1 MTLCRPRRRSKGSK
15 MSGGSIAV
23 VGAGLAGLRA
33 CEGLRDRGFEGRI
46 TLIGEEPH
54 LPYDRPP
61 LSKQFLAGDWGLDR
75 VTLRSGDQLAPLSLD
90 LRLGPS
96 CRVVSLDLATRR
108 LSLADGDCVTFDG
121 LVLATGSAARRLPG
135 ISGLPGTYVLRTLDD
150 AVALREVLG
159 RPSARLGLAGAGFI
173 GLEVAATARR
183 MGAEVTVVEPL
194 DVPLGRVLGP
204 VAGGACELMHRE
216 EGVRFHL
223 RTVIEA
229 VDVGSAGPAGEG
241 AAGVDPGPLRCH
253 LSNGHLLEVD
263 ALLVGIGAAP
273 SVAWL
278 DGSGLE
284 AGSDGVRCDELLV
297 AAPGVVVAGDLAR
310 WPAPGPR
317 ALRDPAET
325 IRVEHRTNAAEQGE
339 VAARSLLADLGWI
352 AAGADDEPP
361 AYAVPYVWSDQ
372 YKVKIQVLGLPR
384 PDDEVIIVEGDPA
397 ERRFLALH
405 GRGGRL
411 AGVVGFARP
420 RHVMSLRPLLQ
431 RNATLEAAKALFA

>member
-1 MTLCRPRRRSKGSK
+1 MPA
-15 MSGGSIAV
+15 GSIAV

-33 CEGLRDRGFEGRI
+33 CEGLRDHGFDGRI
-46 TLIGEEPH
+46 ILIGDEPH

-61 LSKQFLAGDWGLDR
+61 LSKQFLAGEWDADR
-75 VTLRSGDQLAPLSLD
+75 VMLRSREQLATLGLEM
-90 LRLGPS
+90 RLGPTS
-96 CRVVSLDLATRR
+96 RVVGLDLAAKR
-108 LSLADGDCVTFDG
+108 LSLAGGDTVTFDG
-121 LVLATGSAARRLPG
+121 IVLATGSAARRLPG

-150 AVALREVLG
+150 AMALREVLS

-183 MGAEVTVVEPL
+183 LGAEVTVVEPL

-216 EGVRFHL
+216 EGVTFHL

-229 VDVGSAGPAGEG
+229 ADVGDAVGPY
-241 AAGVDPGPLRCH
+241 PGPLRCH
-253 LSNGHLLEVD
+253 LSNGLLLEVD

-284 AGSDGVRCDELLV
+284 AGPEGVRCDEWLV

-310 WPAPGPR
+310 WPAPGWRGLTTPV
-317 ALRDPAET
+317 ET
-325 IRVEHRTNAAEQGE
+325 IRVEHRTNAAEQGD
-339 VAARSLLADLGWI
+339 VAAASLLADLGWI
-352 AAGADDEPP
+352 TVAAEDEPRS
-361 AYAVPYVWSDQ
+361 YTVPYVWSDQ

-384 PDDEVIIVEGDPA
+384 PDDEVVIVEGDPA

-405 GRGGRL
+405 GREGRL

-420 RHVMSLRPLLQ
+420 RHVMSLRPLLE
-431 RNATLEAAKALFA
+431 RNATLDEAKALFA

>member
-1 MTLCRPRRRSKGSK
+1 
-15 MSGGSIAV
+15 MSAGSIAV

-33 CEGLRDRGFEGRI
+33 CEGLRDRGFDGRI
-46 TLIGEEPH
+46 TLIGDEPH

-61 LSKQFLAGDWGLDR
+61 LSKQFLAGEWDADR
-75 VTLRSGDQLAPLSLD
+75 VTLRSGDQLAMLGLEA
-90 LRLGPS
+90 LLGPS
-96 CRVVSLDLATRR
+96 YRVVGLDLAARR
-108 LSLADGDCVTFDG
+108 LSLAGGDSVSFDG

-135 ISGLPGTYVLRTLDD
+135 ISGLPGTYLLRTLDD
-150 AVALREVLG
+150 AVALRSVLS
-159 RPSARLGLAGAGFI
+159 RASARLGLAGAGFI

-183 MGAEVTVVEPL
+183 LGAEVTVVEPL

-216 EGVRFHL
+216 EGVTFHL

-229 VDVGSAGPAGEG
+229 VHTSGSTGPDGATAGTGAG
-241 AAGVDPGPLRCH
+241 APHDRAGDTGPIRCH
-253 LSNGHLLEVD
+253 LSNGHVLEVD

-273 SVAWL
+273 SVAWM
-278 DGSGLE
+278 DGSGLD
-284 AGSDGVRCDELLV
+284 AGPDGVRCDDSLV

-317 ALRDPAET
+317 GIAVPAET
-325 IRVEHRTNAAEQGE
+325 IRVEHRTNAAEQGD
-339 VAARSLLADLGWI
+339 VAAGSLLANLGWI
-352 AAGADDEPP
+352 AAAAAAADEPP
-361 AYAVPYVWSDQ
+361 SYTVPYVWSDQ

-384 PDDEVIIVEGDPA
+384 PDDEVIVVEGDPA

-405 GRGGRL
+405 GRRGRL

-420 RHVMSLRPLLQ
+420 RHVMSLRPLLE
-431 RNATLEAAKALFA
+431 RNATLDEAKALFA